1 MAATLV
7 QLNNPATDDAA
18 VDTSE
23 PLAKKPR
30 LSTGNGEILQ
40 PSLDLRDLSVEVD
53 HFASLLAD
61 AID

>member
-1 MAATLV
+1 M
-7 QLNNPATDDAA
+7 NNPATDDAA

-40 PSLDLRDLSVEVD
+40 PSLDLRDLSVEVE